1 MSERGSAGLEL
12 VLGACLLLLP
22 TLMLVSVLPVWSER
36 QVVAASVAREAAR
49 AFVLAPSASEGDRAA
64 RRMADQIARD
74 HGHPPG
80 AYSLRLSGGWRRGGS
95 VTAQVRTIVPALR
108 VPLIGRVGRLVISV
122 EHTEQ
127 RDPYRSA

>member
-12 VLGACLLLLP
+12 VLGVCVLLLP

-36 QVVAASVAREAAR
+36 QIVAASVAREAAR

-74 HGHPPG
+74 HGLPPE
-80 AYSLRLSGGWRRGGS
+80 AFALRLSGRWRRGA
-95 VTAQVRTIVPALR
+95 TATAEVRTTVPALR
-108 VPLIGRVGRLVISV
+108 LPLIGRVGRLVISV
-122 EHTEQ
+122 THTEQ